1 MTAGDHGARINLRPE
16 TADDGG
22 FLLALYGESRA
33 EELQR
38 FGWPEEQARTFLRMQ
53 FDAQTAHYRETYPGA
68 NFDIV
73 ESGGEAI
80 GRFYVHRGE
89 AVTTLIDISLLARRR
104 RAGIGSALMEALLAE
119 SDRTGVPVDL
129 HVAHGNPAARLYR
142 RLGFA
147 VTGDD
152 GLYLAMRREARPPA
166 DGHPGQS
173 EAQQAGERNR

>member
-1 MTAGDHGARINLRPE
+1 MTAGNHGARIKLRPE
-16 TADDGG
+16 TPDDSG

-33 EELQR
+33 EEVQL
-38 FGWPEEQARTFLRMQ
+38 FGWPEAQTGAFLRMQ
-53 FDAQTAHYRETYPGA
+53 QIAQAAHYREAYPGA

-73 ESGGEAI
+73 ESGNEPV
-80 GRFYVHRGE
+80 GRLYVHRDE

-104 RAGIGSALMEALLAE
+104 GAGIGSALMEALLAE
-119 SDRTGVPVDL
+119 SDRTGIPVDL

-152 GLYLAMRREARPPA
+152 GLYLAMRREAW
-166 DGHPGQS
+166 QS
-173 EAQQAGERNR
+173 VGLRGP